1 MKSAIENLK
10 TILLGICFILI
21 VSVCVSAQQTPSD
34 DKTEKPSQPQASVK
48 YVTTDDD
55 ADRKFYEATVA
66 AGTALSAGETEK
78 AKDLAQTL
86 LKQAETM
93 RDNWNYGNA
102 IHVANL
108 VFGHLALAAGDV
120 KEAKRFLLEA
130 GKTPGSPQL
139 DTFGPNMRLA
149 QALLEKKETA
159 VVLEYFDLCAKF
171 WRPEFSKLEGWKAT
185 VEKGDIPM
193 FGGNLR
199 FHLGK

>member
-21 VSVCVSAQQTPSD
+21 VSVCVSAQQTLSN
-34 DKTEKPSQPQASVK
+34 DKSEKPSQPQASVK
-48 YVTTDDD
+48 TEPTDDG
-55 ADRKFYEATVA
+55 DRKFYEATVA
-66 AGTALSAGETEK
+66 VGTALSAGETEK
-78 AKDLAQTL
+78 AKTLAQTL

-108 VFGHLALAAGDV
+108 AFGHIALAAGDV

-159 VVLEYFDLCAKF
+159 VVLEYFELCAKF
-171 WRPEFSKLEGWKAT
+171 WKPEFSKLEGWKAI
-185 VEKGDIPM
+185 VEKGDIPE
-193 FGGNLR
+193 FAGNLR
-199 FHLGK
+199 YHLGK